1 MPDYILTL
9 QCNDKMGIVAKISG
23 YLFDHQCNITEAS
36 QFTDQLNQYFFA
48 HIRFHF
54 AGDVKNLRQ
63 NFQALAATYDMK
75 WQIHD
80 IQERVKTII
89 MVSKEAHCLT
99 DLLYKHRTSHLPID
113 VTAIVSN
120 HEDHRKYAEDL
131 GYRFEYLPVTAD
143 TKLTQEKKLRDMIE
157 TTQTELIVL
166 ARYMQ
171 VLSEDF
177 CAWYPAR
184 IINIHHSF
192 LPGFKGAKPYHQAFH
207 RGVKLIGATAHFV
220 TQDLDEGPI
229 IEQETLRINHTYTPD
244 MMRIAGKDIEAAVLS
259 RAVQKYAQHRVFLQ
273 DHHTIVF

>member
-1 MPDYILTL
+1 
-9 QCNDKMGIVAKISG
+9 
-23 YLFDHQCNITEAS
+23 
-36 QFTDQLNQYFFA
+36 
-48 HIRFHF
+48 
-54 AGDVKNLRQ
+54 
-63 NFQALAATYDMK
+63 
-75 WQIHD
+75 
-80 IQERVKTII
+80 
-89 MVSKEAHCLT
+89 
-99 DLLYKHRTSHLPID
+99 
-113 VTAIVSN
+113 
-120 HEDHRKYAEDL
+120 
-131 GYRFEYLPVTAD
+131 
-143 TKLTQEKKLRDMIE
+143 
-157 TTQTELIVL
+157 
-166 ARYMQ
+166 MQ